1 MMITKEEIMKVAENS
16 YFINAAMIKF
26 LLVENL
32 ALKTIVHDKG
42 LIDSEEF
49 KKYQQKAAEIL
60 EAKTASQITEQF
72 QQLLERNQHGSS
84 DV

>member
-1 MMITKEEIMKVAENS
+1 MISKEEILKVAENS

-32 ALKTIVHDKG
+32 ALKTLLHDKG
-42 LIDSEEF
+42 LVDSKEF
-49 KKYQQKAAEIL
+49 KEYQQKAAEIL

-72 QQLLERNQHGSS
+72 QQLLERDQQHGSS